1 MTQALPK
8 VLTETQ
14 ITFEEFAN
22 LDTGDK
28 RYELHSG
35 ILVEMAQPIGEHENV
50 TGFFIRKLSAR
61 FENFDLPYFIAP
73 KVLVK
78 PLGKDSGFLPDILV
92 LDKRNL
98 ANEPLYRKE
107 STVSQSATIPLVI
120 EVVSTNW
127 SDDYALKFDEYSDI
141 GIPEY
146 WIVDYLGIGGKEFIG
161 TPKEPTFTICELVN
175 GQYVRTPLKSGA
187 IQSKAFPEL
196 NLTVEQIFN
205 AAAF

>member
-1 MTQALPK
+1 MTQILPK
-8 VLTETQ
+8 VLTETL
-14 ITFEEFAN
+14 ITFEEFTN

-35 ILVEMAQPIGEHENV
+35 VLVEMAQPIGEHENV

-78 PLGKDSGFLPDILV
+78 PDGKDSGFLPDVLV

-161 TPKEPTFTICELVN
+161 SPKEPTFTICELVN
-175 GQYVRTPLKSGA
+175 GQYVRTPLKSGT
-187 IQSKAFPEL
+187 IQSKVFPEL

-205 AAAF
+205 AAEF

>member
-1 MTQALPK
+1 MTQILPK
-8 VLTETQ
+8 VLTETL
-14 ITFEEFAN
+14 ITFEEFTN

-35 ILVEMAQPIGEHENV
+35 VLVEMAQPIGEHENV

-78 PLGKDSGFLPDILV
+78 PDGKDSGFLPDVLV

-161 TPKEPTFTICELVN
+161 SPKEPTFTICELVN
-175 GQYVRTPLKSGA
+175 GQYVRRPLKSGK
-187 IQSKAFPEL
+187 IQSKVFPEL

-205 AAAF
+205 AAEF

>member
-1 MTQALPK
+1 MTQILPK
-8 VLTETQ
+8 VLTETL
-14 ITFEEFAN
+14 ITFEEFTN

-35 ILVEMAQPIGEHENV
+35 VLVEMAQPIGEHENV

-61 FENFDLPYFIAP
+61 FENFDLLYFIAP

-78 PLGKDSGFLPDILV
+78 PDGKDSGFLPDVLV

-161 TPKEPTFTICELVN
+161 SPKEPTFTICELVN
-175 GQYVRTPLKSGA
+175 GQYVRTPLKSGT
-187 IQSKAFPEL
+187 IQSKVFPEL

-205 AAAF
+205 AAEF

>member
-1 MTQALPK
+1 
-8 VLTETQ
+8 
-14 ITFEEFAN
+14 
-22 LDTGDK
+22 
-28 RYELHSG
+28 
-35 ILVEMAQPIGEHENV
+35 MAQPIGEHENV
-50 TGFFIRKLSAR
+50 TGFVSTKITV
-61 FENFDLPYFIAP
+61 EFDRLKLPYFLGS

-78 PLGKDSGFLPDILV
+78 PYGKDSGFLPDILV

-127 SDDYALKFDEYSDI
+127 QDDYALKFDEYSDI

-161 TPKEPTFTICELVN
+161 SPKEPTFTICELVN
-175 GQYVRTPLKSGA
+175 GQYVRTSLKSGA

>member
-1 MTQALPK
+1 MTQTLPK
-8 VLTETQ
+8 VLTEAL
-14 ITFEEFAN
+14 ITFEEFVN

-35 ILVEMAQPIGEHENV
+35 VLVEVAQPIGEHENV

-78 PLGKDSGFLPDILV
+78 PYGKDSGFLPDVLV
-92 LDKRNL
+92 IDKRNL

-127 SDDYALKFDEYSDI
+127 QDDYALKFDEYSDI

-161 TPKEPTFTICELVN
+161 SPKEPTFTICELVN
-175 GQYVRTPLKSGA
+175 GQYVRTSLKSGT

-205 AAAF
+205 AATF

>member
-1 MTQALPK
+1 MTQTLPK
-8 VLTETQ
+8 VLTEAL
-14 ITFEEFAN
+14 ITFEEFVN

-35 ILVEMAQPIGEHENV
+35 VLVEMAQPIGEHENV
-50 TGFFIRKLSAR
+50 TGFLSTKITV
-61 FENFDLPYFIAP
+61 EFDRLKLPYFLGS

-78 PLGKDSGFLPDILV
+78 PDGKDSGFFPDVLV

-98 ANEPLYRKE
+98 AKEPLYRNV
-107 STVSQSATIPLVI
+107 STVSQSATVPLVI
-120 EVVSTNW
+120 EVIGTNW
-127 SDDYALKFDEYSDI
+127 QDDYALKFDEYSDI

-146 WIVDYLGIGGKEFIG
+146 WIVDYLGLGGKEFIG
-161 TPKEPTFTICELVN
+161 SPKEPTFTICELVN
-175 GQYVRTPLKSGA
+175 GQYVRTTLKSGT

>member
-1 MTQALPK
+1 MTQILPK
-8 VLTETQ
+8 VLTETL
-14 ITFEEFAN
+14 ITFEEFTN

-35 ILVEMAQPIGEHENV
+35 VLVEMAQPIGEHENV

-78 PLGKDSGFLPDILV
+78 PDGKDSGFLPDVLV

-161 TPKEPTFTICELVN
+161 SPKEPTFTICELVN
-175 GQYVRTPLKSGA
+175 GQYVRTPLKSGK
-187 IQSKAFPEL
+187 IQSKVFPEL
-196 NLTVEQIFN
+196 N
-205 AAAF
+205 

>member
-1 MTQALPK
+1 MTQTLPK
-8 VLTETQ
+8 VLTEAL

-35 ILVEMAQPIGEHENV
+35 VLVEVAQPIGEHENV
-50 TGFFIRKLSAR
+50 TGFLSTKITV
-61 FENFDLPYFIAP
+61 EFDRLKLPYFLGS

-78 PLGKDSGFLPDILV
+78 PLGKDSGFLPDVLV

-98 ANEPLYRKE
+98 ANEPLYRNV

-127 SDDYALKFDEYSDI
+127 QDDYALKFDEYSDI

-146 WIVDYLGIGGKEFIG
+146 WIVDYLGLGGKEFIG
-161 TPKEPTFTICELVN
+161 SPKEPTFTICELVN
-175 GQYVRTPLKSGA
+175 GQYVRTSLKSGA

-196 NLTVEQIFN
+196 NLTVEKIFN

>member
-1 MTQALPK
+1 MTQKLQL
-8 VLTETQ
+8 VLTETL
-14 ITFEEFAN
+14 ITFEDFAN

-35 ILVEMAQPIGEHENV
+35 VLVEMAQPIGEHENV
-50 TGFFIRKLSAR
+50 TGFLSTKITV
-61 FENFDLPYFIAP
+61 EFDRLKLPYFLAS

-78 PLGKDSGFLPDILV
+78 PPGKDSGFLPDVLV

-98 ANEPLYRKE
+98 LNEPLYRKE
-107 STVSQSATIPLVI
+107 STVSQSATIPLVV

-161 TPKEPTFTICELVN
+161 SPKEPTFTICELVN

-187 IQSKAFPEL
+187 IQSKEFPEL

>member
-1 MTQALPK
+1 MTQTLPK
-8 VLTETQ
+8 LLTETL
-14 ITFEEFAN
+14 ITFEEFTN
-22 LDTGDK
+22 LDTGEK

-35 ILVEMAQPIGEHENV
+35 VLVEMAQPIGEHENV
-50 TGFFIRKLSAR
+50 TGFFLRKLSAR

-78 PLGKDSGFLPDILV
+78 PLGKDSGFLPDVLV

-98 ANEPLYRKE
+98 GNEPLYRKE

-127 SDDYALKFDEYSDI
+127 SDDYAFKFDEYSDI

-161 TPKEPTFTICELVN
+161 SPKEPTFTICELVN
-175 GQYVRTPLKSGA
+175 GQYVRTPLKSGS